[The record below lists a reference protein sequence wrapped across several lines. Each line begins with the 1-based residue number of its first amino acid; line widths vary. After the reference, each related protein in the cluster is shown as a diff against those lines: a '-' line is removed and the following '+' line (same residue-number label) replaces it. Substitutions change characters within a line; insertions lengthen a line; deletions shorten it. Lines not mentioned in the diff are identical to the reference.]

1 MKTQSQVQVVKLILV
16 LTREAQA
23 IYKVLKGTSSL
34 LESYDNEKSKIK
46 QQPSSIVS
54 SDFLNMQ
61 ARLQTQTSKQI
72 SILQEDFEK
81 WERHFMLE
89 NDMCFPCIDNIKN
102 DEKVLD
108 VYCKIK
114 IGKKFLQ
121 SWNIS
126 F

>member
-1 MKTQSQVQVVKLILV
+1 
-16 LTREAQA
+16 
-23 IYKVLKGTSSL
+23 
-34 LESYDNEKSKIK
+34 
-46 QQPSSIVS
+46 
-54 SDFLNMQ
+54 MQ
-61 ARLQTQTSKQI
+61 ARLQVQTLKQI

-108 VYCKIK
+108 VYCRIK
-114 IGKKFLQ
+114 IGKKLLQ

>member
-1 MKTQSQVQVVKLILV
+1 M
-16 LTREAQA
+16 EAQA

-61 ARLQTQTSKQI
+61 ARLQTQTLKQI

-81 WERHFMLE
+81 WERHFILE
-89 NDMCFPCIDNIKN
+89 NDMCFACIYNIKN

-108 VYCKIK
+108 VYCRIK
-114 IGKKFLQ
+114 IGKKLLQ
-121 SWNIS
+121 S
-126 F
+126 